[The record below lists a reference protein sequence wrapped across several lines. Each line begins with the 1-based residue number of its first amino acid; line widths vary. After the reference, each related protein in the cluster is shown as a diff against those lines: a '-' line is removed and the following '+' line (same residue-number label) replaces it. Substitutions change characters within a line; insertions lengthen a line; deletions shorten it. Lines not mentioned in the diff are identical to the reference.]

1 MDKGIDDLV
10 NNKDIEENT
19 QRAYIVG
26 YLCKLLHE
34 TGHENA
40 ESKDEKYSWLGIG
53 SEYLQYLPPD
63 PYDAFGYIFVDGSCI
78 GDYGHEFWW
87 HYF

>member
-1 MDKGIDDLV
+1 MYSYNKFKKTKLWEIMDKGIDDLV

-40 ESKDEKYSWLGIG
+40 ESKDEKYS
-53 SEYLQYLPPD
+53 
-63 PYDAFGYIFVDGSCI
+63 
-78 GDYGHEFWW
+78 
-87 HYF
+87 